1 MTQSPVIGSSVTLHD
16 ALPISLTAHDAS
28 ENTAGCDFIVHKVDQ
43 TPPSIT
49 CPVAQTLVLD
59 EIGRASCRDSASLAM
74 ASDTCAGAVTVTQS
88 PVIGSLVSDA
98 VDCPVS

>member
-59 EIGRASCRDSASLAM
+59 ATGRAQMRTSIAHPTPSHSSAG
-74 ASDTCAGAVTVTQS
+74 TVTVTQS
-88 PVIGSLVSDA
+88 PAIGSSERGAGDVTA
-98 VDCPVS
+98 T